1 MYFILGKNKMLM
13 EFQIVDVAIDVV
25 SSISR
30 VGVHLAH
37 DGFATTILSF
47 KATKYNKNIIV
58 PFFGNGSIF
67 MDQKKTMIKV
77 VFNVVSMD

>member
-1 MYFILGKNKMLM
+1 M

-47 KATKYNKNIIV
+47 RVNKYNKKNYCS
-58 PFFGNGSIF
+58 FFWQCVCWFYFYGSKENH
-67 MDQKKTMIKV
+67 D
-77 VFNVVSMD
+77 

>member
-1 MYFILGKNKMLM
+1 M

-25 SSISR
+25 SFGSR

-47 KATKYNKNIIV
+47 KVTRYNKNCVV
-58 PFFGNGSIF
+58 PFDGNVSIGSIF
-67 MDQKKTMIKV
+67 MDQKKTMIRV
-77 VFNVVSMD
+77 VFNVVKVPKSMR

>member
-1 MYFILGKNKMLM
+1 M

-47 KATKYNKNIIV
+47 RVNKYNKKNIV
-58 PFFGNGSIF
+58 PFFGNVSVGSIF
-67 MDQKKTMIKV
+67 MDRKKTMIRV
-77 VFNVVSMD
+77 VF

>member
-1 MYFILGKNKMLM
+1 M

-47 KATKYNKNIIV
+47 KVNEYNKKIIV
-58 PFFGNGSIF
+58 PFFGNVFAGSIF
-67 MDQKKTMIKV
+67 MDRKKTMIRV
-77 VFNVVSMD
+77 VFKVVSMD

>member
-1 MYFILGKNKMLM
+1 M

-25 SSISR
+25 SFGSR
-30 VGVHLAH
+30 VDVHLAH

-47 KATKYNKNIIV
+47 RVTRYNKKIIV
-58 PFFGNGSIF
+58 PFFGNVTIGFIF
-67 MDQKKTMIKV
+67 MDQKKTMIRV